1 MKRLKKGIGSLFSI
15 LALKIMSNHTNTFT
29 AKWGVFWLNEEL

>member
-1 MKRLKKGIGSLFSI
+1 MKRMKKGIGSLFSI
-15 LALKIMSNHTNTFT
+15 LALKIMSNHTNTFR